1 MELEYNSSRNK
12 LVISEYGRHIQKLV
26 EHAMTLK
33 DKEERQKM
41 ANGII
46 DIMGEL
52 NPQLRD
58 VADFKHKLWDHLF
71 IISNFELDVD
81 SPYEKPILEK
91 LFEKPEPL
99 AYPNSKIKYNH
110 YGKVIELMID
120 EAVKMEDQELK
131 SKLVIAIAN
140 QMKKSYV
147 NWNLDTVED
156 EIILNQLTKLSK
168 SKLSVPE
175 GTELSKFTPNP
186 KQQNPHARKKKKN
199 NRNNRNNRNQHRN

>member
-26 EHAMTLK
+26 EHALTLE
-33 DKEERQKM
+33 DKKERQKM

-71 IISNFELDVD
+71 VISNFELDVD
-81 SPYEKPILEK
+81 SPYEKPIIER
-91 LFEKPEPL
+91 LFEKPDPL
-99 AYPNSKIKYNH
+99 SYPNNKIKYNH

-156 EIILNQLTKLSK
+156 EIILNQLIKLSK
-168 SKLSVPE
+168 GKLSVPE
-175 GTELSKFTPNP
+175 GTELAKFIPNP
-186 KQQNPHARKKKKN
+186 KHQNPHARKKKKN
-199 NRNNRNNRNQHRN
+199 RNNRNQQRN

>member
-26 EHAMTLK
+26 EHALTLK
-33 DKEERQKM
+33 VKEERQKM

-58 VADFKHKLWDHLF
+58 VADFKLKLWDHLF
-71 IISNFELDVD
+71 VISNFELDVD
-81 SPYEKPILEK
+81 SPYEKPIIEK

-120 EAVKMEDQELK
+120 EAIKMEDQELK

-168 SKLSVPE
+168 GKLSVPE
-175 GTELSKFTPNP
+175 GTELAKFIPNP
-186 KQQNPHARKKKKN
+186 KHQNPHARKKKKN
-199 NRNNRNNRNQHRN
+199 NRNNRNQHRN

>member
-26 EHAMTLK
+26 EHALTLK

-71 IISNFELDVD
+71 VISNFELDVD
-81 SPYEKPILEK
+81 SPYEKPIIEK

-120 EAVKMEDQELK
+120 EAIKMEDQELK

-168 SKLSVPE
+168 GKLSVPE
-175 GTELSKFTPNP
+175 GTELAKFIPNP
-186 KQQNPHARKKKKN
+186 KHQNPHARKKKKN
-199 NRNNRNNRNQHRN
+199 NRNNRNQHRN

>member
-26 EHAMTLK
+26 EHALTLK
-33 DKEERQKM
+33 DKEKRQKM

-71 IISNFELDVD
+71 VISNFELDVD
-81 SPYEKPILEK
+81 SPYEKPIIEK
-91 LFEKPEPL
+91 LFEKPDPL

-120 EAVKMEDQELK
+120 EAIKMEDQELK
-131 SKLVIAIAN
+131 SKLIIAIAN

-168 SKLSVPE
+168 GKLSVPE
-175 GTELSKFTPNP
+175 GTELAKFIPNP
-186 KQQNPHARKKKKN
+186 KHQNPHARKKKKN
-199 NRNNRNNRNQHRN
+199 NRNNRNQHRN

>member
-71 IISNFELDVD
+71 VISNFELDVD
-81 SPYEKPILEK
+81 SPYEKPVIEK

-120 EAVKMEDQELK
+120 EAIKMEDQELK

-168 SKLSVPE
+168 GKLSVPE
-175 GTELSKFTPNP
+175 GIELSKFTPNP

-199 NRNNRNNRNQHRN
+199 NRNNRNQHRN

>member
-71 IISNFELDVD
+71 VISNFELDVD
-81 SPYEKPILEK
+81 SPYEKPVIEK

-120 EAVKMEDQELK
+120 EAIKMEDQELK

-168 SKLSVPE
+168 GKLSVPE
-175 GTELSKFTPNP
+175 RTELSKFTPNP

-199 NRNNRNNRNQHRN
+199 HRNNRNQHRN

>member
-1 MELEYNSSRNK
+1 MELEYNTSRNR

-33 DKEERQKM
+33 NRDERQKM

-58 VADFKHKLWDHLF
+58 VVDFKHKLWDHLF
-71 IISNFELDVD
+71 YISNFELDVD
-81 SPYEKPILEK
+81 SPYEKPVIEK

-99 AYPNSKIKYNH
+99 NYPNSKIKYNH

-156 EIILNQLTKLSK
+156 EVILNQLSKLSK
-168 SKLSVPE
+168 NKLSIPE
-175 GTELSKFTPNP
+175 GTELSKFAPNP
-186 KQQNPHARKKKKN
+186 KQQNPQAKKKKKN
-199 NRNNRNNRNQHRN
+199 NRNNKNQHRN

>member
-26 EHAMTLK
+26 EHALTLK

-71 IISNFELDVD
+71 VISNFELDVD
-81 SPYEKPILEK
+81 SPYEKPIIEK

-120 EAVKMEDQELK
+120 EAIKMEDQELK

-156 EIILNQLTKLSK
+156 EIILNQLTKLSNG
-168 SKLSVPE
+168 KLSVPE
-175 GTELSKFTPNP
+175 GTELAKFIPNP
-186 KQQNPHARKKKKN
+186 KHQNPHTRKKKKN
-199 NRNNRNNRNQHRN
+199 NRNNRNQHRN

>member
-26 EHAMTLK
+26 EHALTLT

-71 IISNFELDVD
+71 VISNFELEVD
-81 SPYEKPILEK
+81 SPYEKPIIEK

-120 EAVKMEDQELK
+120 EAIKMEDQELK

-168 SKLSVPE
+168 GKLSVPE

-186 KQQNPHARKKKKN
+186 KHQNPHSRKKKKN
-199 NRNNRNNRNQHRN
+199 NRNNRNQHRN

>member
-1 MELEYNSSRNK
+1 MDLEYNSSRNK

-26 EHAMTLK
+26 EHAMTLTEK
-33 DKEERQKM
+33 AERQKM

-46 DIMGEL
+46 EIMGEL
-52 NPQLRD
+52 NPHLRD
-58 VADFKHKLWDHLF
+58 VVDFKHKLWDHLF
-71 IISNFELDVD
+71 VISNFELDVD
-81 SPYEKPILEK
+81 SPYEKPVIEK

-99 AYPNSKIKYNH
+99 NYPNGKIKYNH
-110 YGKVIELMID
+110 FGKVIELLIS
-120 EAVKMEDQELK
+120 EAINLEDDELK
-131 SKLVIAIAN
+131 KKLVIAIAN

-156 EIILNQLTKLSK
+156 EIIFNQLMKMSNN
-168 SKLSVPE
+168 KLSVPE

-199 NRNNRNNRNQHRN
+199 NRNNRNQHRN

>member
-33 DKEERQKM
+33 DKKERQKM

-58 VADFKHKLWDHLF
+58 VVDFKHKLWDHLF
-71 IISNFELDVD
+71 VISNFELDVD
-81 SPYEKPILEK
+81 SPYEKPIIEK

-120 EAVKMEDQELK
+120 EAIKMEDQELK

-168 SKLSVPE
+168 GKLSVPE

-199 NRNNRNNRNQHRN
+199 NRNNRNQHRN

>member
-71 IISNFELDVD
+71 VISNFELDVD
-81 SPYEKPILEK
+81 SPYEKPVIEK

-120 EAVKMEDQELK
+120 EAIKMEDQELK

-168 SKLSVPE
+168 GKLSVPE

-199 NRNNRNNRNQHRN
+199 NRNNRNQHRN

>member
-1 MELEYNSSRNK
+1 MDLEYNSSRNK

-26 EHAMTLK
+26 EHAMSLENK
-33 DKEERQKM
+33 QERQKM

-71 IISNFELDVD
+71 IISNLELDVD

-99 AYPNSKIKYNH
+99 NYPNSKIKYNH
-110 YGKVIELMID
+110 YGKVIELMVD
-120 EAVKMEDQELK
+120 EAIKMQDQDIK
-131 SKLVIAIAN
+131 NKLVIAIAN

-147 NWNLDTVED
+147 NWNLDSVED
-156 EIILNQLTKLSK
+156 EIILNHLAKLSNGM
-168 SKLSVPE
+168 LSVPE

-186 KQQNPHARKKKKN
+186 KQQNFHARRKKK
-199 NRNNRNNRNQHRN
+199 NNRNNRNQHRN

>member
-71 IISNFELDVD
+71 VISNFELDVD
-81 SPYEKPILEK
+81 SPYEKPVIEK

-120 EAVKMEDQELK
+120 EAIKMEDQELK

-156 EIILNQLTKLSK
+156 EVILNQLTKLSK
-168 SKLSVPE
+168 GKLSVSE

-199 NRNNRNNRNQHRN
+199 NRNNRNQHRN

>member
-26 EHAMTLK
+26 EHALTLK

-71 IISNFELDVD
+71 VISNFELDVD
-81 SPYEKPILEK
+81 SPYEKPIIEK

-120 EAVKMEDQELK
+120 EAIKMEDQELK

-156 EIILNQLTKLSK
+156 EIILNQLTKLSNG
-168 SKLSVPE
+168 KLSVPE
-175 GTELSKFTPNP
+175 GTELAKFIPNP
-186 KQQNPHARKKKKN
+186 KHQNPHARKKKKN
-199 NRNNRNNRNQHRN
+199 NRNNRNQHRN

>member
-1 MELEYNSSRNK
+1 MYMELEYNTLRNK

-26 EHAMTLK
+26 EHAITLK
-33 DKEERQKM
+33 DKEDRQKM

-71 IISNFELDVD
+71 VISNFEIDVD
-81 SPYEKPILEK
+81 SPYEKPIIEK

-99 AYPNSKIKYNH
+99 GYPNNKIKYNH
-110 YGKVIELMID
+110 YGKVIELMIN
-120 EAVKMEDQELK
+120 EAIRIEDQELK
-131 SKLVIAIAN
+131 IKLVIAIAN

-147 NWNLDTVED
+147 NWNSDTVED
-156 EIILNQLTKLSK
+156 KIILNQLTKLSK
-168 SKLSVPE
+168 GKLSVPE

-186 KQQNPHARKKKKN
+186 KQQNPHARKKKKS
-199 NRNNRNNRNQHRN
+199 NRNNRNQQRN

>member
-26 EHAMTLK
+26 EHALTLK

-58 VADFKHKLWDHLF
+58 VEDFKHKLWDHLF
-71 IISNFELDVD
+71 VISNFELDVD
-81 SPYEKPILEK
+81 SPYEKPIIEK

-120 EAVKMEDQELK
+120 EAIKMEDQELK

-156 EIILNQLTKLSK
+156 EIILNQLTKLSNG
-168 SKLSVPE
+168 KLSVPE
-175 GTELSKFTPNP
+175 GTELAKFIPNP
-186 KQQNPHARKKKKN
+186 KHQNPHTRKKKKN
-199 NRNNRNNRNQHRN
+199 NRNNRNQHRN

>member
-26 EHAMTLK
+26 EHALTLK
-33 DKEERQKM
+33 DKEKRQKM

-71 IISNFELDVD
+71 VISNFELDVD
-81 SPYEKPILEK
+81 SPYEKPIIEK
-91 LFEKPEPL
+91 LFEKPDPL

-120 EAVKMEDQELK
+120 EAIKMEDQELK

-168 SKLSVPE
+168 GKLSVPE

-186 KQQNPHARKKKKN
+186 KHQNPHVRKKKKN
-199 NRNNRNNRNQHRN
+199 NRNNRNQHRN

>member
-71 IISNFELDVD
+71 VISNFELDVD
-81 SPYEKPILEK
+81 SPYEKPIIEK

-120 EAVKMEDQELK
+120 EAIKMEDQELK

-140 QMKKSYV
+140 QMKKFYV

-156 EIILNQLTKLSK
+156 EIILNQLTQLSK
-168 SKLSVPE
+168 GKLSVPE
-175 GTELSKFTPNP
+175 GIELSEFIPNP
-186 KQQNPHARKKKKN
+186 KQQTPHARKKKKN
-199 NRNNRNNRNQHRN
+199 NRNNRNKHRN

>member
-26 EHAMTLK
+26 EHALTLK

-71 IISNFELDVD
+71 VISNFELDVD
-81 SPYEKPILEK
+81 SPYEKPIIEK

-120 EAVKMEDQELK
+120 EAIKMEDQELK

-168 SKLSVPE
+168 GKLSVPE

-186 KQQNPHARKKKKN
+186 KHQNPHVRKKKKN
-199 NRNNRNNRNQHRN
+199 NRNNRNQHRN

>member
-26 EHAMTLK
+26 EHALTLK
-33 DKEERQKM
+33 DKEKRQKM

-71 IISNFELDVD
+71 VISNFELDVD
-81 SPYEKPILEK
+81 SPYEKPIIEK

-120 EAVKMEDQELK
+120 EAIKMEDQELK

-168 SKLSVPE
+168 GKLSVPE
-175 GTELSKFTPNP
+175 GTELAKFIPNP
-186 KQQNPHARKKKKN
+186 KHQNPHARKKKKN
-199 NRNNRNNRNQHRN
+199 NRNNRNQHRN

>member
-58 VADFKHKLWDHLF
+58 VVDFKHKLWDHLF
-71 IISNFELDVD
+71 VISNFELDVD
-81 SPYEKPILEK
+81 SPYEKPVIEK

-120 EAVKMEDQELK
+120 EAIKMEDQELK

-156 EIILNQLTKLSK
+156 EVILNQLTKLSK
-168 SKLSVPE
+168 GELSVPE

-199 NRNNRNNRNQHRN
+199 NRNNRNQHRN

>member
-26 EHAMTLK
+26 EHALTLK

-52 NPQLRD
+52 NPQFRD

-71 IISNFELDVD
+71 VISNFELDVD
-81 SPYEKPILEK
+81 SPYEKPIIEK

-110 YGKVIELMID
+110 YGKIIELMID

-168 SKLSVPE
+168 GKLSVPE

-186 KQQNPHARKKKKN
+186 KHQNPHARKKKKN
-199 NRNNRNNRNQHRN
+199 NRNNRNQYRN

>member
-1 MELEYNSSRNK
+1 MDLEYNSSRNK

-26 EHAMTLK
+26 EHAMTIN
-33 DKEERQKM
+33 DKAERQKM

-46 DIMGEL
+46 EIMGEL
-52 NPQLRD
+52 NPHLRD
-58 VADFKHKLWDHLF
+58 VVDFKHKLWDHLF
-71 IISNFELDVD
+71 VISNFDLDVE
-81 SPYEKPILEK
+81 SPYEKPVIEK

-99 AYPNSKIKYNH
+99 NYPNSKIKYNH
-110 YGKVIELMID
+110 FGKVIELMIS
-120 EAVKMEDQELK
+120 EAIKMEDDDLK
-131 SKLVIAIAN
+131 KKLVVAIAN

-156 EIILNQLTKLSK
+156 EIIFNQLLKLSNN
-168 SKLSVPE
+168 KLSIPE

-199 NRNNRNNRNQHRN
+199 NRNNRNQHRN

>member
-71 IISNFELDVD
+71 VISNFELDVD
-81 SPYEKPILEK
+81 SPYEKPIIEK

-120 EAVKMEDQELK
+120 EAVKMEAQELK

-168 SKLSVPE
+168 GKLSVPE

-186 KQQNPHARKKKKN
+186 KQHYPHARKKKKN
-199 NRNNRNNRNQHRN
+199 NRNNRNQHRN

>member
-26 EHAMTLK
+26 EHALTLK
-33 DKEERQKM
+33 DKQERQKM

-58 VADFKHKLWDHLF
+58 VAEFKHKLWDHLF
-71 IISNFELDVD
+71 VISNFELDVD
-81 SPYEKPILEK
+81 SPYEKPIIEK
-91 LFEKPEPL
+91 LFEKPDPL
-99 AYPNSKIKYNH
+99 AYPNNKIKYNH

-120 EAVKMEDQELK
+120 EAIKMEDQELK

-168 SKLSVPE
+168 GKLSVPE
-175 GTELSKFTPNP
+175 GTELAKFIPNP
-186 KQQNPHARKKKKN
+186 KHQNPHVRKKKKN
-199 NRNNRNNRNQHRN
+199 NRNNRNQHRN

>member
-33 DKEERQKM
+33 NRDERQKM

-58 VADFKHKLWDHLF
+58 VVDFKHKLWDHLF
-71 IISNFELDVD
+71 FISNFELDVD
-81 SPYEKPILEK
+81 SPYEKPVIEK

-99 AYPNSKIKYNH
+99 NYPNSKIKYNH
-110 YGKVIELMID
+110 YGKVIELMIN

-156 EIILNQLTKLSK
+156 EVILNQLSKLSK

-175 GTELSKFTPNP
+175 GTELLKFNPNP
-186 KQQNPHARKKKKN
+186 KQQNSQAKKKKKN
-199 NRNNRNNRNQHRN
+199 NRNNRNQHRN

>member
-156 EIILNQLTKLSK
+156 EIILNQLTILSK

-199 NRNNRNNRNQHRN
+199 NRNNRNQHRN

>member
-26 EHAMTLK
+26 EHALTLK

-52 NPQLRD
+52 NPQFRD

-71 IISNFELDVD
+71 VISNFELDVD
-81 SPYEKPILEK
+81 SPYEKPIIEK

-110 YGKVIELMID
+110 YGKIIELMID
-120 EAVKMEDQELK
+120 EAIKMEDQELK

-168 SKLSVPE
+168 GKLSVPQ

-186 KQQNPHARKKKKN
+186 KHQNPHARKKKKN
-199 NRNNRNNRNQHRN
+199 NRNNRNQYRN

>member
-71 IISNFELDVD
+71 VISNFELDVD
-81 SPYEKPILEK
+81 SPYEKPIIEK

-120 EAVKMEDQELK
+120 EAIKMEAQELK

-168 SKLSVPE
+168 GKLSVPE

-199 NRNNRNNRNQHRN
+199 NRNNRNQHRN